1 MATPDTRWRVTYA
14 ITLRRRELVFSDGFL
29 IVRHDAGRF
38 VLLDD
43 KEVVIDARSIREGES
58 AESGGFVEFP
68 CHLARIPSHP
78 VGSSGEETRGGDP
91 EGGDAL
97 RSTHANQDKGG
108 ADSGLDGGA
117 RVAAHQGPHG
127 GEVRQ
132 RSTLSPISGFD
143 LDSLLSHLWR
153 IPRVS
158 EPTNSPSESF
168 EWWLGKVAGDH
179 RSFAQVV
186 ASPPRSKNNI
196 PQSIPSRSMG
206 DRGGRAMGN
215 QRGGGGGG
223 RGNTGRFDRQQQ
235 NRNLVW
241 QRDVPE
247 NSRSMGGG
255 SETRSRWEA
264 VAAKEK
270 QSAGGRR
277 PEGQARSPTAVNPP
291 RQKTGNNL
299 QPTLPTAVDSVLPC
313 YNCNTTGHLTSLCPT
328 IRCERCGKLGHIR
341 QICQVVLPWECV
353 ASMCGFQSPG
363 LGFFYFPDSSEVKHV
378 KERAS
383 SIVITVVK
391 GSPTTRDLEQEFNEY
406 LGTSWRCTARPIND
420 KQFSMRFPTPKEVE
434 KACYLG
440 EHMKMRVCNAV
451 INLQPWSATASAK
464 AVLHKA
470 WVRVK
475 NIPTDKRSD
484 AAVAYAGSL
493 VGVTLEV
500 DQATLHRPDYCRI
513 LLGCRD
519 IDELP
524 PCAEGCLGD
533 YFYDFYYEVES
544 VVVRGPPATKISI
557 STSERSSPN
566 APSPKRSRIDHHKAA
581 ESSEG
586 QTGASQNVTYGKS
599 YSNNLDVVPKNDY
612 EEDSEEDHELL
623 IDTIAREQM
632 EKNQQQDGDIV
643 RVCDDAIV
651 EESSPVCKEP
661 CNVATDTVLDLQQK
675 ATVIEAVPNVNDT
688 SALLKAPATP
698 VVSKEI
704 VCLGYHQNTYE
715 RSYASVVCN
724 KEWPSIPVVT
734 EVGHDYH
741 YEPIV
746 SPVYTV
752 QSPEEESGGKSSIK
766 AVDNNDEELE
776 DGRRSMRNQQQKME
790 KVMDQAAALSKK
802 RNLEA

>member
-1 MATPDTRWRVTYA
+1 MATPDTRWHVTYA

-68 CHLARIPSHP
+68 CHLARIPLHP

-291 RQKTGNNL
+291 RQKTG
-299 QPTLPTAVDSVLPC
+299 
-313 YNCNTTGHLTSLCPT
+313 
-328 IRCERCGKLGHIR
+328 
-341 QICQVVLPWECV
+341 
-353 ASMCGFQSPG
+353 
-363 LGFFYFPDSSEVKHV
+363 
-378 KERAS
+378 
-383 SIVITVVK
+383 
-391 GSPTTRDLEQEFNEY
+391 
-406 LGTSWRCTARPIND
+406 
-420 KQFSMRFPTPKEVE
+420 
-434 KACYLG
+434 
-440 EHMKMRVCNAV
+440 
-451 INLQPWSATASAK
+451 
-464 AVLHKA
+464 
-470 WVRVK
+470 
-475 NIPTDKRSD
+475 
-484 AAVAYAGSL
+484 
-493 VGVTLEV
+493 
-500 DQATLHRPDYCRI
+500 
-513 LLGCRD
+513 
-519 IDELP
+519 
-524 PCAEGCLGD
+524 CLGD

-715 RSYASVVCN
+715 RSYASVCILC
-724 KEWPSIPVVT
+724 S
-734 EVGHDYH
+734 
-741 YEPIV
+741 
-746 SPVYTV
+746 
-752 QSPEEESGGKSSIK
+752 
-766 AVDNNDEELE
+766 L
-776 DGRRSMRNQQQKME
+776 
-790 KVMDQAAALSKK
+790 LK
-802 RNLEA
+802 RNPGENPLSRRWTIMMKSWRMGGDL